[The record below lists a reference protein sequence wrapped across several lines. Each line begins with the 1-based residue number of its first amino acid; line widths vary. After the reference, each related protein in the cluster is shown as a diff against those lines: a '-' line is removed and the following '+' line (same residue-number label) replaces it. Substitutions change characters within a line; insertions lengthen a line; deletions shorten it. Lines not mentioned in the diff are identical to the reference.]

1 MTPIDISHVQQ
12 AHYVPVV
19 PPTTV
24 PRIQTAGQQESFARF
39 QQSDSSAGARQRT
52 SAARA
57 APADAQANRAPV
69 PAAQTR
75 PAPIAMFGL
84 PSSGF
89 VAQVIAQEVMP
100 ERRDTVPA
108 HVRDGR
114 DAYRRASDKDVAI
127 IGPADAIG
135 RVV

>member
-1 MTPIDISHVQQ
+1 MTPIDTLHVQQ

-19 PPTTV
+19 PPPTV
-24 PRIQTAGQQESFARF
+24 SRSKSAGQQESFARF
-39 QQSDSSAGARQRT
+39 QHPDGSASTRQRT
-52 SAARA
+52 TVAGHAAIDPRATRTLVSAT
-57 APADAQANRAPV
+57 PSQPV
-69 PAAQTR
+69 PAGL
-75 PAPIAMFGL
+75 FGL

-114 DAYRRASDKDVAI
+114 DAYRRAAGKDVAI

>member
-1 MTPIDISHVQQ
+1 MTPIDISQVQP
-12 AHYVPVV
+12 APYLPAV
-19 PPTTV
+19 PPPTA
-24 PRIQTAGQQESFARF
+24 PQLKSAGQQESFARF
-39 QQSDSSAGARQRT
+39 QHSDGSAGTRQRPT
-52 SAARA
+52 TARYANGEPRA
-57 APADAQANRAPV
+57 AQAPV
-69 PAAQTR
+69 PAAR
-75 PAPIAMFGL
+75 PQPVIASLLGL

-100 ERRDTVPA
+100 EQRDNVPA

-114 DAYRRASDKDVAI
+114 AAYRRAGGQDVAI

>member
-1 MTPIDISHVQQ
+1 M
-12 AHYVPVV
+12 PVV
-19 PPTTV
+19 PPTAPQV
-24 PRIQTAGQQESFARF
+24 KTAGQQESFARF
-39 QQSDSSAGARQRT
+39 QHSDGSAGTRQRT
-52 SAARA
+52 AAAREATIDPRAARA
-57 APADAQANRAPV
+57 PI
-69 PAAQTR
+69 PAAQPR
-75 PAPIAMFGL
+75 PVLAGLFGL

-114 DAYRRASDKDVAI
+114 DAYRRASGQDVAI

-135 RVV
+135 RLV

>member
-1 MTPIDISHVQQ
+1 MTPIDVSH
-12 AHYVPVV
+12 AHYVPVLP
-19 PPTTV
+19 PPTV
-24 PRIQTAGQQESFARF
+24 PQVKPAGQQESFARF
-39 QQSDSSAGARQRT
+39 QQSDGSATTRQRT
-52 SAARA
+52 TAARHPDVEA
-57 APADAQANRAPV
+57 RTTRAPI
-69 PAAQTR
+69 PATQPR
-75 PAPIAMFGL
+75 PVTAGLFGL

-114 DAYRRASDKDVAI
+114 NAYQQAAGQDVAI

-135 RVV
+135 QVV